1 MKRRLDVVG
10 RIAPR
15 DKIKEFGQ
23 MLSSAGMDLEPEY
36 LLGALFVMSG
46 LMSIIFAILIYQLPF
61 TYVYL
66 TSLTDMAVHV
76 LRYIGISISTAEPI
90 GGIIYVLLMFLL
102 DAVISLILGPAV
114 VFVSIYTIIIL
125 RIDNRRKKVEEVLPD
140 FLMLAAANVR
150 AGMTIDQAMWYAA
163 KPEFG
168 TLALEVELVARRVFA
183 GEPFD
188 NAIDLLAERLESKAV
203 RRTVALIKQGMAS
216 GGEIA
221 NILERTG
228 EESRNMQMIKKDIAT
243 SLLMY
248 IIFIVFAAAV
258 ATPFLYAVS
267 HQLLFNLEG
276 IIAELPETNVSSITG
291 GGSYGGV
298 VGLATMF
305 HFGDMPITADEFV
318 LFAVFAIF
326 VTSILASLV
335 IGVIRQGSKVRGVR
349 YIPFLMVVSYIIF
362 IVSEAFLKEILGVM
376 AM

>member
-1 MKRRLDVVG
+1 
-10 RIAPR
+10 
-15 DKIKEFGQ
+15 
-23 MLSSAGMDLEPEY
+23 
-36 LLGALFVMSG
+36 
-46 LMSIIFAILIYQLPF
+46 
-61 TYVYL
+61 
-66 TSLTDMAVHV
+66 MAVHV